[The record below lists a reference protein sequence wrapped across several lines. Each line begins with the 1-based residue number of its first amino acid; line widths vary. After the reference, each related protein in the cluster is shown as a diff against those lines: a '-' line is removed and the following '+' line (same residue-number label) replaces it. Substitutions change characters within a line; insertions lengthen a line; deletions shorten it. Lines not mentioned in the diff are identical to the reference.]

1 MVLRIVRAGLGK
13 ESLPR
18 NRSFEQALLPI
29 KSGALPEFSC
39 DFLKKP

>member
-1 MVLRIVRAGLGK
+1 MVLRVVRAGSGK

-18 NRSFEQALLPI
+18 NRSVEQAILTL

-39 DFLKKP
+39 HFLKKP